1 MYICIVNL
9 CYMLNKIVVIIK
21 LLFCILFF
29 SQNIFAQ
36 SEIIIKNFDGQIDD
50 KIEKYYYDHE
60 STSLYYLNSS
70 LKLNIVD
77 FKSNKLNIIQLGT
90 DKDFLS
96 TLPNNWVPNLSL
108 NTNKEFKDSQVM
120 TQVHRKISELTIIK
134 CSGTLYLVDNGGG
147 MVFKINLNDYIVERH
162 DLSFTTMNKFGGD
175 VFNYKNDIYH
185 LGGYGL
191 YSTNSTLL
199 KYNKEYRTWDEVVV
213 SKQFPEPNGITNHK
227 SLIWQ
232 DEYYIIGGNSTRN
245 QKEVKNNNLLKYNFK
260 DKSWSDL
267 GILNYDFTDRTIISS
282 NKQYFFIYDATL
294 ETLFSLNVDKLELNS
309 YTINNDKEF
318 NSGKSP
324 EVAKNS
330 IIFNCYHLY
339 DRYNLMEDLEIKS
352 KNIAFENNSINYFMA
367 NNNTY
372 QASIFKSYLVSDFVD
387 LKSKVKLVLFKQNK
401 SRNEFIIPITIV
413 LVILI
418 LNTFYKGYKKGKD
431 IIIQKL
437 YSFEEGVL
445 TFKNKEIAL
454 DENSRMILELLYSN
468 DQVSSNDVVALL
480 VENGMSMDYASKI
493 KNKTIERLNEK
504 FEFITGS
511 TENFIQTLKSK
522 EDKRIQVIQL
532 IKE

>member
-1 MYICIVNL
+1 
-9 CYMLNKIVVIIK
+9 
-21 LLFCILFF
+21 
-29 SQNIFAQ
+29 
-36 SEIIIKNFDGQIDD
+36 
-50 KIEKYYYDHE
+50 
-60 STSLYYLNSS
+60 
-70 LKLNIVD
+70 
-77 FKSNKLNIIQLGT
+77 
-90 DKDFLS
+90 
-96 TLPNNWVPNLSL
+96 
-108 NTNKEFKDSQVM
+108 
-120 TQVHRKISELTIIK
+120 
-134 CSGTLYLVDNGGG
+134 
-147 MVFKINLNDYIVERH
+147 
-162 DLSFTTMNKFGGD
+162 
-175 VFNYKNDIYH
+175 
-185 LGGYGL
+185 
-191 YSTNSTLL
+191 
-199 KYNKEYRTWDEVVV
+199 
-213 SKQFPEPNGITNHK
+213 
-227 SLIWQ
+227 
-232 DEYYIIGGNSTRN
+232 
-245 QKEVKNNNLLKYNFK
+245 
-260 DKSWSDL
+260 
-267 GILNYDFTDRTIISS
+267 
-282 NKQYFFIYDATL
+282 
-294 ETLFSLNVDKLELNS
+294 
-309 YTINNDKEF
+309 
-318 NSGKSP
+318 
-324 EVAKNS
+324 
-330 IIFNCYHLY
+330 
-339 DRYNLMEDLEIKS
+339 MEDLEIKS
-352 KNIAFENNSINYFMA
+352 ENIAFENNSINYFMA

-454 DENSRMILELLYSN
+454 DENSKMILELLSSN